1 MFQPS
6 QTAPSACAE
15 RLPVIDALRASAALL
30 IVLHHFSLYGPL
42 ARGLAQRLPQV
53 SQWLVDYGRF
63 AVYVFLVV
71 AGFMAARA
79 FIDLSARPT
88 VPAIRLIV
96 RRYLRLALPLSIAL
110 LLAVFCAALARH
122 WSTEDYIPA
131 APSTAQVL
139 AHLGLLQ
146 GVLGFESL
154 STGVW
159 YVAVELQLF
168 AVVVLLLKLRSGL
181 PGRGLPAGAIALL
194 ALSSWLWWHGDPA
207 LDNWAPYFFGAY
219 GLGILAWSA
228 DGARLQSQRLLRVL
242 AVTGAAAV
250 LALDW
255 RGRMAVALVTALA
268 LSRVG
273 LRPTLWGLGEGALRW
288 LGERSY
294 ALFLVHFPVILLLN
308 TLLDEVPAITA
319 MPPLLPLAAGLGVS
333 IAAAAVFH
341 VAVELPCMRLLR
353 MNLPPFPSPRRILG
367 GLRLLARLTLRRQG

>member
-1 MFQPS
+1 MDQPS
-6 QTAPSACAE
+6 PTAQSVGAG
-15 RLPVIDALRASAALL
+15 RLPTIDVLRASAALL

-53 SQWLVDYGRF
+53 SQWLVAYGRF

-88 VPAIRLIV
+88 VPVLRLIL
-96 RRYLRLALPLSIAL
+96 RRYLRLALPLAAAL

-122 WSTEDYIPA
+122 WSAEGYIPA
-131 APSTAQVL
+131 APTLMQLL

-168 AVVVLLLKLRSGL
+168 AVVVLLIKLRSGL
-181 PGRGLPAGAIALL
+181 PGRGLPVVAIALL
-194 ALSSWLWWHGDPA
+194 ALSSWLWWHGNPA

-219 GLGILAWSA
+219 GLGILAWWVASA
-228 DGARLQSQRLLRVL
+228 RAPGRRLFWGLVVAATIGLLVS
-242 AVTGAAAV
+242 
-250 LALDW
+250 DW
-255 RGRMAVALVTALA
+255 RGRMAVALVTALV
-268 LSRVG
+268 LTRHG
-273 LRPTLWGLGEGALRW
+273 LRPALQGMRDGALRW

-294 ALFLVHFPVILLLN
+294 ALFLVHFPVILLVN
-308 TLLDEVPAITA
+308 TLLDEVPAIAA

-341 VAVELPCMRLLR
+341 RAVELPCLRLLR
-353 MNLPPFPSPRRILG
+353 AGPPALAGVRSVLVL
-367 GLRLLARLTLRRQG
+367 LRLSYLLPDRR